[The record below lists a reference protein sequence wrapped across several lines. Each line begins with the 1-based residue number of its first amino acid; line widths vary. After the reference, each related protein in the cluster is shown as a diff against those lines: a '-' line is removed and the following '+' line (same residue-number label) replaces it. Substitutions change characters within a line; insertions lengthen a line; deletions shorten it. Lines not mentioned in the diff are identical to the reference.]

1 MLPRID
7 TQGYEDLRQK
17 QKKVVINMKL
27 RIVCFVTLICLLL
40 CGSMLLSSCGLMG
53 GDGML
58 DTVTDLMGG
67 ITLDLPFGIGADSDE
82 STDETN
88 DVDTVLGGIINAEI
102 NEDGELVITYQ
113 DGTRQN
119 LGVVVGKDGADGQDG
134 KDGEDGKDGKDGVG
148 AGESESNTIII
159 EGEGSKVSAAS
170 SKGLRS
176 AVSIFCTFTATVQ
189 QGGWRPGSSSTTE
202 EEYSSAGS
210 GVIYKLDKS
219 KGDAFIITNYHV
231 VYDSSSNTANGISDD
246 ISVYLYGSEILG
258 REMKATYVG
267 GSQYY
272 DIAVLYIEN
281 SEVLR
286 ESEAVAAHIADS
298 DKIVVGENAIAIGNA
313 QGYGIAASMGVV
325 SVDSEYIDMTAAD
338 EKTQIS
344 IRVIRVDTAVNP
356 GNSGGGLYNG
366 LGELIGIV
374 NAKMIDD
381 SVENI
386 GYAIPSNV
394 AVSIAENIIYYCFGK
409 EGERVQRAMLGITIS
424 TTDSKAVYDPDTATI
439 SVKETVT
446 VHEVSE
452 GGLAYGAVI
461 AGDVLV
467 SAVLNGRTYEIT
479 RQHHVIDM
487 MLDARVGDVVTM
499 NVIRDGVETSVSFT
513 IVEECLTEY

>member
-40 CGSMLLSSCGLMG
+40 CGSMLLSSCGMIREYGVLDSV
-53 GDGML
+53 GDL
-58 DTVTDLMGG
+58 VGG
-67 ITLDLPFGIGADSDE
+67 ISFDFGFGEPSDE
-82 STDETN
+82 TSD
-88 DVDTVLGGIINAEI
+88 DGALSGGIVNAEI
-102 NEDGELVITYQ
+102 NEDGELVVTYQ

-134 KDGEDGKDGKDGVG
+134 KDGEDGKDGKDGKDGQNGVG
-148 AGESESNTIII
+148 AGESNTIII
-159 EGEGSKVSAAS
+159 EGEGSNVSAAS

-409 EGERVQRAMLGITIS
+409 ENERVQRAMLGITIS

-452 GGLAYGAVI
+452 GGLAYGAVM

-499 NVIRDGVETSVSFT
+499 NVIRDGEETSVSFT